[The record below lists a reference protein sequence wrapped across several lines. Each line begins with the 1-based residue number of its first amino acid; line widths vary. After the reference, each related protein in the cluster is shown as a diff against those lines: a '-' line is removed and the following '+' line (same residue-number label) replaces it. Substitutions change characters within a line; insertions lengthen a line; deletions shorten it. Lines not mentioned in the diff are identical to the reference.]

1 MSTRTLISPKPAS
14 AAVKVNGVV
23 ITQDAIAAEAQ
34 HHPATRP
41 EDAWKAATEALVI
54 REALLQAAREA
65 GIDTSSISTQDDDA
79 PDTEE
84 EALIQAFLDQEVKTP
99 DPDEASCR
107 RYYENNQNKLR
118 SPDLFEP
125 AHILLQ
131 ASHEDTAAYDR
142 AKLDAQTLIDH
153 LKERPDHFDRIAKD
167 RSDCSS
173 ASEGGR
179 LGQVCKGQTTPLFEK
194 AMLALK
200 VGEMSSEPVE
210 TPYGFHI
217 LRLDRAD
224 CGTTPPFEIARPLV
238 EEFLRDASWRRAVA
252 QFVSLVVGAT
262 NIEGVELNGAA
273 SPLVQ

>member
-14 AAVKVNGVV
+14 AEVKVNGVV

-34 HHPATRP
+34 HHPAGRP

-54 REALLQAAREA
+54 REALLQAARER
-65 GIDTSSISTQDDDA
+65 GIEGASVDGGDDS

-99 DPDEASCR
+99 DPDEDSCR

-118 SPDLFEP
+118 SPDLYEP

-131 ASHEDTAAYDR
+131 ANHEDAAAYER
-142 AKLDAQTLIDH
+142 VKLDAQTLIDH
-153 LKERPDHFDRIAKD
+153 LKERPEHFERMAKD
-167 RSDCSS
+167 RSDCAS

-200 VGEMSSEPVE
+200 VGEMSSVPVE

-217 LRLDRAD
+217 LRLDHAD
-224 CGTTPPFEIARPLV
+224 CGTTPPFEMARPLV